1 MKRIL
6 LFCMMAAMSFTMSY
20 AQIYSTKANSTE
32 TNKVYTVVEKM
43 PSFPGGDKAL
53 MDYLRNN
60 IKYPAIAVKQKE
72 EGYVVVGFIVE
83 CDGSITD
90 IKVLRGATPS
100 LDEEAIRVVKCMP
113 KWIPGMRNDKKVRVR
128 YQVPVSF
135 RLRQMIEKF

>member
-20 AQIYSTKANSTE
+20 AQSYSTKANSTE

-43 PSFPGGDKAL
+43 PSFPGGNAAL

-72 EGYVVVGFIVE
+72 EGRVVVGFIVE

-135 RLRQMIEKF
+135 RLR